1 MSISYLLQPSF
12 KENNKNNKKTI
23 VVNEIG
29 RNKKQAR
36 GERACDGC
44 ARTSPQ
50 SQEVHFFLFMSDL
63 KQSEVTVLFYSNL
76 QIV

>member
-1 MSISYLLQPSF
+1 MSNTYLHQPSF

-29 RNKKQAR
+29 RNKKQAHRER
-36 GERACDGC
+36 GCDGC

-50 SQEVHFFLFMSDL
+50 SPEVHFFLLISDL
-63 KQSEVTVLFYSNL
+63 KQSEVRVLSYSTL